1 MTLIECRGGP
11 DASFSTPKAGIT
23 CGFSVNLVNI
33 PGWWVPSL
41 YRGHEPGAAMGD
53 QGLEPQNPFLVLLKL
68 LK

>member
-1 MTLIECRGGP
+1 MTLIECRDGP

-33 PGWWVPSL
+33 PGRRVPL
-41 YRGHEPGAAMGD
+41 LCRGHEPGAAMGD
-53 QGLEPQNPFLVLLKL
+53 QGLEPQNLFLVLLKL